1 MGIFV
6 KVLFVT
12 IIAITIIVF
21 AWKEITTILPVKVV
35 SYVKI
40 AGVLLSVILGV
51 LLSVILGTLL
61 FLL

>member
-6 KVLFVT
+6 KVLFIT
-12 IIAITIIVF
+12 IMAITIIVF
-21 AWKEITTILPVKVV
+21 AWKEITIVLPVKVV

-40 AGVLLSVILGV
+40 ASMLLN
-51 LLSVILGTLL
+51 VILGTLL

>member
-6 KVLFVT
+6 K
-12 IIAITIIVF
+12 VF

-40 AGVLLSVILGV
+40 AGVLLSVILG
-51 LLSVILGTLL
+51 TLL

>member
-1 MGIFV
+1 MLMGIFV

-21 AWKEITTILPVKVV
+21 VWKEATSVLPAKVV
-35 SYVKI
+35 TYIRVG
-40 AGVLLSVILGV
+40 GVLLTI
-51 LLSVILGTLL
+51 ILGTLS

>member
-1 MGIFV
+1 MLMGIFV

-21 AWKEITTILPVKVV
+21 TWKEITTILPVKVV

-40 AGVLLSVILGV
+40 ADV

>member
-1 MGIFV
+1 MLMGIFV
-6 KVLFVT
+6 KVLFIT

-21 AWKEITTILPVKVV
+21 AWKEITNILPVKVV

-40 AGVLLSVILGV
+40 AAV

>member
-21 AWKEITTILPVKVV
+21 AWKEITTTILPVKVV

-40 AGVLLSVILGV
+40 AGVLLSVILG
-51 LLSVILGTLL
+51 TLL

>member
-35 SYVKI
+35 SYVK
-40 AGVLLSVILGV
+40 ASV

>member
-1 MGIFV
+1 MLMGILM
-6 KVLFVT
+6 KVLFVAV
-12 IIAITIIVF
+12 IAITIIVF
-21 AWKEITTILPVKVV
+21 AWKEITNILPVKVV

-40 AGVLLSVILGV
+40 ASV

>member
-12 IIAITIIVF
+12 IIAIIIIIVF

-40 AGVLLSVILGV
+40 AGVLLSVILG
-51 LLSVILGTLL
+51 TLL

>member
-1 MGIFV
+1 MLMGIFV

-21 AWKEITTILPVKVV
+21 VWKEITTILPEKVV

-40 AGVLLSVILGV
+40 AGVLLSVILG
-51 LLSVILGTLL
+51 TLL

>member
-1 MGIFV
+1 MLMGIFV

-21 AWKEITTILPVKVV
+21 VWKEITTILPVKVV

-40 AGVLLSVILGV
+40 AGM

>member
-1 MGIFV
+1 MLMGIFV

-40 AGVLLSVILGV
+40 AGVLLSVILG
-51 LLSVILGTLL
+51 TL

>member
-1 MGIFV
+1 MLMGIFV

-21 AWKEITTILPVKVV
+21 VWKEITTILPVKVV
-35 SYVKI
+35 FYVKI
-40 AGVLLSVILGV
+40 ASV

>member
-1 MGIFV
+1 MLMGIFV

-12 IIAITIIVF
+12 IAITIIVF

-40 AGVLLSVILGV
+40 AGVLLSVILG
-51 LLSVILGTLL
+51 TLL

>member
-12 IIAITIIVF
+12 IIAITIIASV
-21 AWKEITTILPVKVV
+21 WKEATSILPAKVV

-40 AGVLLSVILGV
+40 AGVLLSVILG
-51 LLSVILGTLL
+51 TLL